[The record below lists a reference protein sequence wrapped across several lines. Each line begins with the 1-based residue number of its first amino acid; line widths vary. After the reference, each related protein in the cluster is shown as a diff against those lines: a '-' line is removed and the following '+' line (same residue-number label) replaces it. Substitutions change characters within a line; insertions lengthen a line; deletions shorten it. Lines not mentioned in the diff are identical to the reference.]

1 MDYYQGQIHITK
13 DGFDIQTSVE
23 TYTTYY
29 KKIGWEYVK
38 QAPTL
43 PGIVNVELT
52 RGIIEELTVKQM
64 RLI

>member
-1 MDYYQGQIHITK
+1 MDYYQKQVHITK
-13 DGFDIQTSVE
+13 DGFDIQTTVE
-23 TYTTYY
+23 AYTAYY

-43 PGIVNVELT
+43 PGIVNTELT
-52 RGIIEELTVKQM
+52 RGIIGELTAKQM